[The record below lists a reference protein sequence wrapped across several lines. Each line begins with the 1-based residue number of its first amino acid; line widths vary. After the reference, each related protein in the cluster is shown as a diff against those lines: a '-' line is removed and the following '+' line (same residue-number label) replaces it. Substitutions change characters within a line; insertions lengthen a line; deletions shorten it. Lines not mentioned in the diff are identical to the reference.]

1 MRRWR
6 PRGRLETKFWEQ
18 KALDGSRRS
27 QSSERAKILS
37 GRRAVAENRRRSDT
51 LEGNGGEESLWAKRI
66 NREQKSKKIGLEWF
80 AQRPI
85 TCTDSTAVHG
95 SYIASSWDFYK
106 PDLTSEYV
114 CPPLIPTFLP
124 FYCPTC
130 LTSQSL
136 ARTKCIS
143 LTCTAHRRRAPDT
156 RHLPRRPR
164 RRLQHVH

>member
-1 MRRWR
+1 M
-6 PRGRLETKFWEQ
+6 
-18 KALDGSRRS
+18 
-27 QSSERAKILS
+27 LS
-37 GRRAVAENRRRSDT
+37 GRRAVAENRRRSDK

-66 NREQKSKKIGLEWF
+66 NREQKSKKIGHHTAVRYCLEWF

-130 LTSQSL
+130 LTSQYL
-136 ARTKCIS
+136 ARTKTLHTDMHS
-143 LTCTAHRRRAPDT
+143 PSSTGPSPSSPTSAPSTPPTT
-156 RHLPRRPR
+156 RTLKKPPSPAPAPPRN
-164 RRLQHVH
+164 